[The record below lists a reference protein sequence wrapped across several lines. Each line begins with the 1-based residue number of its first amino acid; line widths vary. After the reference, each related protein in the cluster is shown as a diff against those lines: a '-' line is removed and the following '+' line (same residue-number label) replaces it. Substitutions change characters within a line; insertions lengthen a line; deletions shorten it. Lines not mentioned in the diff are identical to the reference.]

1 MVRFCNCIKFIKQW
15 WHAWIKT
22 YGVLP
27 VVFSFIYIHVFSLLK
42 KVKSPKKYKLKIILW
57 VDRSLLVNYKASE
70 CMSNYWLH
78 LYFLHFKW
86 LLYMTL
92 KKVYN
97 SKCKHTCMCAT
108 VLCQLSFHS
117 NKTDRIMENI
127 QIDGLSIKKALRYVL
142 QSKRKNSGE
151 RAFNFLQTAYL

>member
-1 MVRFCNCIKFIKQW
+1 MYQVYQTMMACMDKNLLGITF
-15 WHAWIKT
+15 
-22 YGVLP
+22 
-27 VVFSFIYIHVFSLLK
+27 FSFIYIHVF
-42 KVKSPKKYKLKIILW
+42 KSPKKYKLKIILW

-108 VLCQLSFHS
+108 V

-127 QIDGLSIKKALRYVL
+127 QIEGLSIKNTLRYVL

>member
-1 MVRFCNCIKFIKQW
+1 M
-15 WHAWIKT
+15 
-22 YGVLP
+22 P
-27 VVFSFIYIHVFSLLK
+27 VKLLAASIFSTFQMTAIHDS
-42 KVKSPKKYKLKIILW
+42 
-57 VDRSLLVNYKASE
+57 
-70 CMSNYWLH
+70 
-78 LYFLHFKW
+78 
-86 LLYMTL
+86 
-92 KKVYN
+92 KKVYTGN

-142 QSKRKNSGE
+142 QSKRKNSVE